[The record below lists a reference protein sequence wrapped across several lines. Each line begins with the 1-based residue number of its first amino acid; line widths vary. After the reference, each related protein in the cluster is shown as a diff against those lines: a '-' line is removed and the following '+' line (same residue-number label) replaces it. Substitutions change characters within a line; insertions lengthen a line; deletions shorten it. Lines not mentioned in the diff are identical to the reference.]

1 MILNYELRSIGGVSF
16 HMRPKVFDCDLE
28 ASAASGKMSPQGGTF
43 RSPGRTCE
51 GVASERSETRSPK
64 PRDKQIKISEPR
76 AKRVGGRLLMHCVLI
91 SCVKT
96 ISLPCVFCHPA
107 GWRGSDSFIVPIPG
121 LGASRL
127 ASLACYA
134 LTGTPWATKSS
145 ALTGSKF
152 HALRALE

>member
-1 MILNYELRSIGGVSF
+1 MRKILRHVSCYKGT
-16 HMRPKVFDCDLE
+16 PANLLNCDLE

-91 SCVKT
+91 NCVKI

-107 GWRGSDSFIVPIPG
+107 GWRGSGSFILTFPG
-121 LGASRL
+121 LTPRAKKS
-127 ASLACYA
+127 YA
-134 LTGTPWATKSS
+134 LS
-145 ALTGSKF
+145 GSKF
-152 HALRALE
+152 HALRAPE